1 MTHCLLKPATGAADH
16 QHLGELA
23 HRIWHQHYPGII
35 SREQIDYML
44 ASQYTVH
51 ALADQQAQGTRFV
64 LAWVG
69 DTPAGFAAVSPD
81 EQAGDIAWLDKLY
94 LLAENRGQGI
104 GGQLIGWARETAGTL
119 DARALCLRVN
129 RDNAASVAMYRH
141 AGFEIEREDVKS
153 IGNGFVMDD
162 YVMRLPLDGR

>member
-1 MTHCLLKPATGAADH
+1 
-16 QHLGELA
+16 
-23 HRIWHQHYPGII
+23 
-35 SREQIDYML
+35 ML
-44 ASQYTVH
+44 
-51 ALADQQAQGTRFV
+51 
-64 LAWVG
+64 
-69 DTPAGFAAVSPD
+69 PVSPD
-81 EQAGDIAWLDKLY
+81 EHAGDIAWLDKLY

>member
-1 MTHCLLKPATGAADH
+1 MTHSRLKPATGAADH
-16 QHLGELA
+16 QHLGQLA

-44 ASQYTVH
+44 ASQYTIH

-69 DTPAGFAAVSPD
+69 DTPVGFAAVSPD

-104 GGQLIGWARETAGTL
+104 GGQLIGWARETARTL

-129 RDNAASVAMYRH
+129 RDNAASVAMYQH

>member
-1 MTHCLLKPATGAADH
+1 MLTTAHPIFEHVPASFADPV
-16 QHLGELA
+16 G
-23 HRIWHQHYPGII
+23 
-35 SREQIDYML
+35 
-44 ASQYTVH
+44 
-51 ALADQQAQGTRFV
+51 LADQQAQGTRFV

-104 GGQLIGWARETAGTL
+104 GGQLIEWARETARTL

-129 RDNAASVAMYRH
+129 RDNAASVAMYQH